1 MIKIENGKVNLKGN
15 IVELKIDLAMMIISI
30 REVFAERMSQDE
42 ADENIREAIRVG
54 FMTEEEFR
62 DESKRVKSKIS
73 EKFGGTIEDITELID
88 EVMLKRT
95 EEKENEHED

>member
-1 MIKIENGKVNLKGN
+1 MIKTENGKVDLKGD
-15 IVELKIDLAMMIISI
+15 IVTLKSNLAVIIISI

-62 DESKRVKSKIS
+62 DELKRVKSKIS
-73 EKFGGTIEDITELID
+73 EK
-88 EVMLKRT
+88 VRQ
-95 EEKENEHED
+95 NY

>member
-1 MIKIENGKVNLKGN
+1 MIKTENGKVNLKGN
-15 IVELKIDLAMMIISI
+15 IVELKSDLAMMIISI

-62 DESKRVKSKIS
+62 DESKRVESKIS
-73 EKFGGTIEDITELID
+73 EKFGGTIENIMELID
-88 EVMLKRT
+88 EVMREAHGGERK
-95 EEKENEHED
+95 

>member
-15 IVELKIDLAMMIISI
+15 IVELKSDLAMIIISI
-30 REVFAERMSQDE
+30 REAFAGRMSQDE

-62 DESKRVKSKIS
+62 DESKRVESKIS
-73 EKFGGTIEDITELID
+73 EKFGGTIEDIMELID
-88 EVMLKRT
+88 EVMREARGGERK
-95 EEKENEHED
+95 

>member
-1 MIKIENGKVNLKGN
+1 MIKTENGKVNLKGN
-15 IVELKIDLAMMIISI
+15 IVELKSDLAMMIISI

-62 DESKRVKSKIS
+62 DESKRVESKIS
-73 EKFGGTIEDITELID
+73 EKFGGTIENIMELID
-88 EVMLKRT
+88 EAMREAHGGKR
-95 EEKENEHED
+95 K

>member
-1 MIKIENGKVNLKGN
+1 MIKTENGKVDLKGN
-15 IVELKIDLAMMIISI
+15 IVELKSDLAMMIISI

-62 DESKRVKSKIS
+62 DESKRVESKIS
-73 EKFGGTIEDITELID
+73 EQFGGTIEDIMELID
-88 EVMLKRT
+88 EVMREAHGGERK
-95 EEKENEHED
+95 

>member
-15 IVELKIDLAMMIISI
+15 IVELKSNLAMMIISI
-30 REVFAERMSQDE
+30 REAFAEHMSQDE

-62 DESKRVKSKIS
+62 DESKRVESKIS
-73 EKFGGTIEDITELID
+73 EKFGGTIEDIMELID
-88 EVMLKRT
+88 EVMREAHGGKR
-95 EEKENEHED
+95 K

>member
-1 MIKIENGKVNLKGN
+1 MIKTENGKVNLEGN
-15 IVELKIDLAMMIISI
+15 IVELKSDLAMMIISI

-62 DESKRVKSKIS
+62 DESKRVESKIS
-73 EKFGGTIEDITELID
+73 EKFGGTIEDIMELID
-88 EVMLKRT
+88 EVMREAYGGKR
-95 EEKENEHED
+95 K

>member
-1 MIKIENGKVNLKGN
+1 MIKTENGKVNLKGN
-15 IVELKIDLAMMIISI
+15 IVELKSDLTMMIISI

-62 DESKRVKSKIS
+62 DESKRVESKIS
-73 EKFGGTIEDITELID
+73 EKFGGTIENIMELID
-88 EVMLKRT
+88 EVMREAHGGKR
-95 EEKENEHED
+95 K

>member
-1 MIKIENGKVNLKGN
+1 MIKTENGKVNLKGN
-15 IVELKIDLAMMIISI
+15 IVELKSDLAMMIISI

-62 DESKRVKSKIS
+62 DESKRVVSKIS
-73 EKFGGTIEDITELID
+73 EKFGGTIEDIMELID
-88 EVMLKRT
+88 EVMREAHGGKR
-95 EEKENEHED
+95 K

>member
-1 MIKIENGKVNLKGN
+1 MIKTENGKVDLKGK
-15 IVELKIDLAMMIISI
+15 IVELKSDLAMMIISI

-62 DESKRVKSKIS
+62 DESKRVESKIS
-73 EKFGGTIEDITELID
+73 EQFGGTIEDIMELID
-88 EVMLKRT
+88 EVMREAHGGGRK
-95 EEKENEHED
+95 

>member
-1 MIKIENGKVNLKGN
+1 MIKTENGKVNLKGN
-15 IVELKIDLAMMIISI
+15 IVELKSDLTMMIISI

-62 DESKRVKSKIS
+62 DESKRVESKIS
-73 EKFGGTIEDITELID
+73 EKFGGTIEDIMELID
-88 EVMLKRT
+88 EVMREAHGGKR
-95 EEKENEHED
+95 K